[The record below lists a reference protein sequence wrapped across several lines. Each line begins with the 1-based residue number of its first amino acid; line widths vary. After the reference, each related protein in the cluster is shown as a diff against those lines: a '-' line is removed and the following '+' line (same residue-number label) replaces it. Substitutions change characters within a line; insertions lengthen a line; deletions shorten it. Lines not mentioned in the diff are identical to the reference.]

1 MRNANHLKRG
11 NPISFVFV
19 KNVYITIKKQI
30 HMIFCPFIS
39 TVKLLNSNTSL
50 PRVEVLFGGFWG
62 PICNSLGIQPANIV
76 CRELGYEKAYAVVD
90 SGQRNVEICLD
101 TSSMRCMGNETS
113 ILQCQSIRFSDG
125 PTAASVICSP
135 AGIFFISCE
144 LSVFFNSK
152 LSVLESSTGKEHGK
166 WVLEVELD
174 NTFLPNQSWSSFP
187 EHGQR

>member
-1 MRNANHLKRG
+1 MRNANRLKRG

-39 TVKLLNSNTSL
+39 TVRLLNSNTSF

-113 ILQCQSIRFSDG
+113 ILRCQSIIDLATV
-125 PTAASVICSP
+125 PQQPASFV
-135 AGIFFISCE
+135 
-144 LSVFFNSK
+144 LLQVFFFYIMRTRSF
-152 LSVLESSTGKEHGK
+152 
-166 WVLEVELD
+166 
-174 NTFLPNQSWSSFP
+174 FLIRNYQY
-187 EHGQR
+187 

>member
-1 MRNANHLKRG
+1 MRNANRLKRG

-39 TVKLLNSNTSL
+39 TVRLLNSNTSF

-113 ILQCQSIRFSDG
+113 ILQCQSIIDLATV
-125 PTAASVICSP
+125 PQQPASFV
-135 AGIFFISCE
+135 
-144 LSVFFNSK
+144 LLQVFFFYIMRTRSF
-152 LSVLESSTGKEHGK
+152 
-166 WVLEVELD
+166 
-174 NTFLPNQSWSSFP
+174 FLIRNYQY
-187 EHGQR
+187 

>member
-1 MRNANHLKRG
+1 MRNANRLKRG

-39 TVKLLNSNTSL
+39 TVRLLNSNTSF

-113 ILQCQSIRFSDG
+113 ILRCQSIIDLATV
-125 PTAASVICSP
+125 PQQPASFV
-135 AGIFFISCE
+135 
-144 LSVFFNSK
+144 LLQVFFFYIMRT
-152 LSVLESSTGKEHGK
+152 LSF
-166 WVLEVELD
+166 
-174 NTFLPNQSWSSFP
+174 FLIRNYQY
-187 EHGQR
+187 